1 MKRAVAL
8 VLAGMLLAGCS
19 TVGNV
24 FKKTGQVLMDPS
36 IPVGT
41 PDDQPTQI
49 ALSLYA
55 GADVN
60 PNPVSEPAIESDDVV
75 GPVDTLDEGGPFA
88 ISFSGATQEDV
99 VRGLRALL
107 DRLEDE
113 GKAKPP
119 ASKRPSLRTPARGAL
134 DEAHPP
140 LPGDSAV
147 PGVQRVAAA
156 ANPLLP
162 PLPPHWPSHRYASD
176 DLSTGEPGH
185 APNLGQYRK
194 SASLTEP
201 GAPAPAT
208 TTAATPVSFRV
219 IQLKDDAMLVNGS
232 LELIQQNPKKALG
245 SAFLAAD
252 DYILA
257 PGQFKFIEFSPI
269 ETKARYVA
277 VVANFHDPN
286 ANRSYDVYRLEPRGR
301 KYALLITLQDTRVA
315 ITDEAYR
322 PPRSA
327 ATSPSKKP

>member
-36 IPVGT
+36 IPVGM
-41 PDDQPTQI
+41 PDDQPTRI

-60 PNPVSEPAIESDDVV
+60 PNPVSVPAVESNDAI
-75 GPVDTLDEGGPFA
+75 GPLDTLDEGGPFA
-88 ISFSGATQEDV
+88 VSFSGSTQEEV
-99 VRGLRALL
+99 VSGLRALL

-113 GKAKPP
+113 RKATPP
-119 ASKRPSLRTPARGAL
+119 ASKKPNLRTPASGAR

-140 LPGDSAV
+140 LPGDSAAL
-147 PGVQRVAAA
+147 GMQRVAAA
-156 ANPLLP
+156 ANP
-162 PLPPHWPSHRYASD
+162 PLPPHWPSHRYAGD

-194 SASLTEP
+194 SASLAEP
-201 GAPAPAT
+201 GAPPLAT

-322 PPRSA
+322 PPQSA